1 MKFTLRSLFVA
12 MALSWA
18 ASESQAGW
26 DNVFQLTCNN
36 ERRSYFVRDNCPQPE
51 RRVEYVQR
59 SYYTPVT
66 EWKRETYKV
75 PVRETVK
82 SYYWEPVKS
91 YTYKSYY
98 DPCSG
103 TCQEIAEPRTSYVL
117 KEQCNSVERFVEKTR
132 LVPVR
137 SYREV
142 TETTPVVTYY
152 YPPTVRSSYYTVPAP
167 PIGAPRVDEFRNAP
181 PSASPETIS
190 PTDLPTTPG
199 TSYPRPMPPAKSSTS
214 RSVPMTAHTAS
225 LPARLRGEVVEKD
238 QLTPKPGSKLVFVNA
253 ANHDDR
259 RYTKANEFG
268 EFDLSLP
275 AGDWYLYV
283 DRGDGQAERYKKL
296 TIAAND
302 QREFKLVSR

>member
-1 MKFTLRSLFVA
+1 MSFTFRSLFA
-12 MALSWA
+12 ALA
-18 ASESQAGW
+18 IASGASGASAGW

-36 ERRSYFVRDNCPQPE
+36 ERRSYYTRDCCPQPE

-66 EWKRETYKV
+66 EWKRETYRV

-152 YPPTVRSSYYTVPAP
+152 YPPTVRQSYYTVPAP
-167 PIGAPRVDEFRNAP
+167 PIGAPRLDEFRSVPNG
-181 PSASPETIS
+181 ASPETIS
-190 PTDLPTTPG
+190 PQNLPTTPG
-199 TSYPRPMPPAKSSTS
+199 GTSLPRPMPPAKPSAARTA
-214 RSVPMTAHTAS
+214 PATAHTAS
-225 LPARLRGEVVEKD
+225 FARIRGEVVAND
-238 QLTPKPGSKLVFVNA
+238 QLTPKAGSRLVFVNA
-253 ANHDDR
+253 TDHDDR
-259 RYTKANEFG
+259 KYATANGYG
-268 EFDLSLP
+268 EFDLKLP
-275 AGDWYLYV
+275 AGEWYLYV
-283 DRGDGQAERYKKL
+283 DRGDGQAVRYKKL
-296 TIAAND
+296 TIAPND
-302 QREFKLVSR
+302 EREFKLVSR

>member
-1 MKFTLRSLFVA
+1 MRFTLRSLFA
-12 MALSWA
+12 ALALSA
-18 ASESQAGW
+18 GASGASAGW

-36 ERRSYFVRDNCPQPE
+36 ERRSYSVPSGCCPQPE

-59 SYYTPVT
+59 SYYQPVT

-91 YTYKSYY
+91 YTYTSYY

-103 TCQEIAEPRTSYVL
+103 ACQEIAVPRTSYVL

-152 YPPTVRSSYYTVPAP
+152 YPPTVRSSNYLVPAP
-167 PIGAPRVDEFRNAP
+167 PAAAPRLDEFRTTP
-181 PSASPETIS
+181 PSASPETID
-190 PTDLPTTPG
+190 PQNLPTTG
-199 TSYPRPMPPAKSSTS
+199 TNYPRPMPPAKPSVG
-214 RSVPMTAHTAS
+214 RSIPLNANTAS
-225 LPARLRGEVVEKD
+225 RPARLRGEVVDQD
-238 QLTPKPGSKLVFVNA
+238 QLTPKAGSKLVFVNA
-253 ANHDDR
+253 ADHADR
-259 RYTKANEFG
+259 KYAKANEFG

-283 DRGDGQAERYKKL
+283 DRGDGQAVRYKKL
-296 TIAAND
+296 TVAAND
-302 QREFKLVSR
+302 SREFKLVSR

>member
-1 MKFTLRSLFVA
+1 MSFTFRSLFA
-12 MALSWA
+12 ALA
-18 ASESQAGW
+18 IASGASGASAGW

-36 ERRSYFVRDNCPQPE
+36 ERRSYYVRDDCPKPE

-152 YPPTVRSSYYTVPAP
+152 YPPTVRQSNYTVPAP
-167 PIGAPRVDEFRNAP
+167 PIGAPRLDEFRSVPNGA
-181 PSASPETIS
+181 APETIA
-190 PTDLPTTPG
+190 PTDLPTTG
-199 TSYPRPMPPAKSSTS
+199 TNYPRPMPPAKPSAS
-214 RSVPMTAHTAS
+214 RSVPVPAHTAS
-225 LPARLRGEVVEKD
+225 HARLRGEVVAND
-238 QLTPKPGSKLVFVNA
+238 QITPKAGSKLVFVNA
-253 ANHDDR
+253 TNHEDR
-259 RYTKANEFG
+259 KYAKANAFG
-268 EFDLSLP
+268 EFDTTLP

-283 DRGDGQAERYKKL
+283 DRGDGQAVRYKKL